1 MHSPDGHLARADERP
16 VLQLEN
22 SGAGRSLRRR
32 LLIVA
37 GASYLVIIIAYAGA
51 GVASRDVAQYAAAA
65 TAAEAAE
72 IAAAAAD
79 AKDGAEVPAEEEKV
93 QE

>member
-51 GVASRDVAQYAAAA
+51 GLVAGSQAQ
-65 TAAEAAE
+65 AEWDE
-72 IAAAAAD
+72 TE
-79 AKDGAEVPAEEEKV
+79 AKSLAVRRR
-93 QE
+93 